1 MKNFSFIKDRDEIK
15 NLLQKFEYGT
25 IPEKPTKVYAEELS
39 TDDMFCAGKAPLQRL
54 LLKAEVYG
62 KEIAFPI
69 EICKPLQTETPEKT
83 LIYLNFFK
91 ELPNKYF
98 PMEEI
103 TDRGWTTVSVCYEG
117 ITSDDS
123 TIDNNACILLNE
135 EEKYPLNGNLGE
147 NEVKTGKIAMWA
159 WGVMRV
165 VDYLYKREDINT
177 DNLALIGH
185 SRLGKTAL
193 LAAAFDERISF
204 VHSNDSGASGAALYT
219 STNENCEKIY
229 DLATIRPYWFSEV
242 FRSYI
247 GKEKELPFDQHH
259 LLGLIA
265 PRVLSVGS
273 AEGDPR
279 ANPQGEMDGARVASV
294 AWSEFGEQ
302 GLIAPDK
309 AETGVNYHDGKVGYY
324 IRKGCHYHSR
334 EDWSRSLAFFEK
346 YINNK

>member
-1 MKNFSFIKDRDEIK
+1 MKKLDFISDREEIK
-15 NLLQKFEYGT
+15 NVLQKYEYGT
-25 IPEKPTKVYAEELS
+25 IPENPTRVYAEELS
-39 TDDMFCAGKAPLQRL
+39 IDDMFCAGKAPLQRL

-62 KEIAFPI
+62 KEVSFPI
-69 EICKPLQTETPEKT
+69 EICKPLQTVKPEKT

-103 TDRGWTTVSVCYEG
+103 IDCGWTTVSVYYEG
-117 ITSDDS
+117 ITSDNS
-123 TIDNNACILLNE
+123 NIDNNACILLNN
-135 EEKYPLNGNLGE
+135 EEKYPINGNLGDG
-147 NEVKTGKIAMWA
+147 EVKTGKIAMWA

-165 VDYLYKREDINT
+165 IDYLYTREDINT
-177 DNLALIGH
+177 ENLALIGH

-193 LAAAFDERISF
+193 LAAAFDERIAF
-204 VHSNDSGASGAALYT
+204 VHSNDSGASGAALYA

-229 DLATIRPYWFSEV
+229 DLATIRPYWFSDA
-242 FRSYI
+242 FQKYI
-247 GKEKELPFDQHH
+247 GQEKELPFDQHY

-279 ANPQGEMDGARVASV
+279 ANPQGEMEGARAASM
-294 AWSEFGEQ
+294 AWAEFDEK

-309 AETGVNYHDGKVGYY
+309 AETGVNYHEGKVGYY
-324 IRKGCHYHSR
+324 MRKGYHYHSR
-334 EDWSRSLAFFEK
+334 EDWKRSLAFFEK
-346 YINNK
+346 YICRI